1 MSGEENCGREGGR
14 YLSKDTGFAG
24 FVLGDFVDGVFST
37 VFAFAVGATGL
48 WNVDCG
54 MSVSLR
60 SEGMG

>member
-1 MSGEENCGREGGR
+1 
-14 YLSKDTGFAG
+14 LSKDAGFAG

-48 WNVDCG
+48 WNVDCS